1 MIRRRLFV
9 APAPRPSPR
18 RLGGWSPT
26 TPIPPIALF
35 SLSSPCADAMSRA
48 RALRDSPRCVVFSA
62 VRGIRLGWSPIR
74 CRASAPTLR
83 SEPRF
88 PSPRTL
94 RGFRSLSPPS
104 PPPHTLSLPL
114 SPPLPDGVTS
124 SEPRSVRADGIP
136 GSERYAA
143 TAPRPRSGRWRVAQT
158 GGGRA
163 VHSTRPSCGACE
175 ISRPR
180 QHGPPV

>member
-1 MIRRRLFV
+1 
-9 APAPRPSPR
+9 
-18 RLGGWSPT
+18 
-26 TPIPPIALF
+26 
-35 SLSSPCADAMSRA
+35 MSRP

-62 VRGIRLGWSPIR
+62 VRGLRFGWSPIR
-74 CRASAPTLR
+74 CRASAFTLR

-94 RGFRSLSPPS
+94 RGSRSSPCADAMSRPRALRDSPRCVVFSAVRGLRFGWSPIRCRASASTLRSEPRLPSPRTLRGFRSSRLLRPPLSSPAGWASALCRRRP
-104 PPPHTLSLPL
+104 PPPHTL

-143 TAPRPRSGRWRVAQT
+143 TA
-158 GGGRA
+158 
-163 VHSTRPSCGACE
+163 TR
-175 ISRPR
+175 
-180 QHGPPV
+180 